1 MTQTKINIDQL
12 RQYVFAAFT
21 GDEEIVSFYD
31 KMQNIKSAAD
41 ACENVYSKIT
51 NEYADAVLVGIDVNG
66 EVAGYIA
73 YKESLLISF
82 SIGVKFRKVDYLIEF
97 WEIIKKELPPIFQCV
112 LYSHNSRAINYL
124 EKSGMDILFENVTIL
139 QFSSN

>member
-1 MTQTKINIDQL
+1 MTKKSINIDQL
-12 RQYVFAAFT
+12 RQYVYAAFT
-21 GDEEIVSFYD
+21 GDEEIVPYFD
-31 KMQNIKSAAD
+31 KMKNIKSAAD

-51 NEYADAVLVGIDVNG
+51 NEYADAVLVGIEIDN

-97 WEIIKKELPPIFQCV
+97 WDIIKGELPPVFQCV

>member
-1 MTQTKINIDQL
+1 MTKKEINIDEL
-12 RQYVFAAFT
+12 RKYVFAAFK

-31 KMQNIKSAAD
+31 KIQNINSASD
-41 ACENVYSKIT
+41 ACENVYAKII
-51 NEYADAVLVGIDVNG
+51 NEYADAKLIGIDIDN

-82 SIGVKFRKVDYLIEF
+82 SLGVKFRKKDFLIDF
-97 WEIIKKELPPIFQCV
+97 WEIIKGELPNTFQCV

-139 QFSSN
+139 QFSST

>member
-1 MTQTKINIDQL
+1 MTKKEINIDEL
-12 RQYVFAAFT
+12 RTYVFAAFT
-21 GDEEIVSFYD
+21 GDEEIVSYYD
-31 KMQNIKSAAD
+31 KMQNIKSASD

-51 NEYADAVLVGIDVNG
+51 NEYADAKLIGIEIDN
-66 EVAGYIA
+66 EVAGYLA

-82 SIGVKFRKVDYLIEF
+82 SLGLKFRKKDYLVEF
-97 WEIIKKELPPIFQCV
+97 WEIIKAELPKTFQCV

-124 EKSGMDILFENVTIL
+124 EKSGMDVLFENVTIL